1 MELNDNNKKTYIQ
14 IIIESLNK
22 KYKVLNEL
30 MQITSRQKAIV
41 DADSFDEDLFMETI
55 SLKQEQIDKLSEL
68 DRGFELVYDRIRE
81 DLKTNSKEYQSEI
94 TSLKE
99 LVTKITDLNIK
110 LQALEKS
117 NKPKLESRLANKR
130 QSIKKSRLSNQTVTN
145 YYKTMSGGQE
155 AQSYFYDKKN

>member
-30 MQITSRQKAIV
+30 MQITSRQKAII

-155 AQSYFYDKKN
+155 TQSYFYDKKN

>member
-14 IIIESLNK
+14 IIIDSLNK

-30 MQITSRQKAIV
+30 MQITSRQKAII

-155 AQSYFYDKKN
+155 TQSYFYDKKN

>member
-30 MQITSRQKAIV
+30 MQITSRQKAII

-145 YYKTMSGGQE
+145 YYKTMSSGQE

>member
-155 AQSYFYDKKN
+155 TQSYFYDKN